1 MKNILI
7 PLFCFTALI
16 AHSQPTDSTI
26 TKKEIQE
33 LQEVSTDRN
42 YISKY
47 NRELAR
53 VRKIYPYALHAA
65 ELIDQFET
73 DLSGIDKKRKK
84 KKYSKKAHQMLK
96 EDYNYVIRDLY
107 TSEGV
112 LLMKLI
118 HRETGLTAA
127 QIIERYRGKIRSELY
142 DQLGRIW
149 DQDLDVRYDP
159 TGVDKLTERI
169 IKDIENNT
177 VAFQKEAKIVT
188 KEEYKKNQKEYKI
201 NRKEYKKELRKEK
214 RKAR

>member
-1 MKNILI
+1 
-7 PLFCFTALI
+7 
-16 AHSQPTDSTI
+16 
-26 TKKEIQE
+26 
-33 LQEVSTDRN
+33 
-42 YISKY
+42 
-47 NRELAR
+47 
-53 VRKIYPYALHAA
+53 
-65 ELIDQFET
+65 
-73 DLSGIDKKRKK
+73 
-84 KKYSKKAHQMLK
+84 
-96 EDYNYVIRDLY
+96 
-107 TSEGV
+107 
-112 LLMKLI
+112 MKLI

-142 DQLGRIW
+142 DQLGKIW

-188 KEEYKKNQKEYKI
+188 KEEYKKNQKAYKI

>member
-7 PLFCFTALI
+7 PLFCLTTLI
-16 AHSQPTDSTI
+16 AWTQPTDSTL

-65 ELIDQFET
+65 DLIDQFET

-142 DQLGRIW
+142 DQLGKIW

-188 KEEYKKNQKEYKI
+188 KEEYKKNQKAYKI

>member
-7 PLFCFTALI
+7 PLFCLTTLI
-16 AHSQPTDSTI
+16 AWTQPTDSTL

-84 KKYSKKAHQMLK
+84 KKYSKKAHQMLI

-142 DQLGRIW
+142 DQLGKIW

-188 KEEYKKNQKEYKI
+188 KEEYKKNQKAYKI

>member
-7 PLFCFTALI
+7 PLFCLTTLI
-16 AHSQPTDSTI
+16 AWTQPTDSTL

-118 HRETGLTAA
+118 HRETGMTAA

-142 DQLGRIW
+142 DQLGKIW

-188 KEEYKKNQKEYKI
+188 KEEYKKNQKAYKI

>member
-7 PLFCFTALI
+7 PLFCLATLI
-16 AHSQPTDSTI
+16 AWSQPTDSTV

-42 YISKY
+42 FISKY

-118 HRETGLTAA
+118 HRETGMTAA
-127 QIIERYRGKIRSELY
+127 QIIERYRGKIRSDLY
-142 DQLGRIW
+142 DQLGKIW

-169 IKDIENNT
+169 IQDIENNT
-177 VAFQKEAKIVT
+177 VAFQKEAKMVT
-188 KEEYKKNQKEYKI
+188 KEEFKKNQKEYKI

>member
-7 PLFCFTALI
+7 PLFCLATLI
-16 AHSQPTDSTI
+16 AWSQPTDSTV

-118 HRETGLTAA
+118 HRETGMTAA
-127 QIIERYRGKIRSELY
+127 QIIERYRGKIRSDLY
-142 DQLGRIW
+142 DQLGKIW

-169 IKDIENNT
+169 IQDIENNT
-177 VAFQKEAKIVT
+177 VAFQKEAKMVT